1 MYTSRIP
8 THRLWGCR
16 GVADKKNARGV
27 GTPEWGSNADADSTI
42 IEAGGPRVAGA
53 PPASYGGGGGGPT
66 HRAQATY
73 SVIFLQHLLDMVW
86 HLCNT

>member
-27 GTPEWGSNADADSTI
+27 GTPEWGSNADADRTI
-42 IEAGGPRVAGA
+42 IEAVATLNGLPPLLMAAVGVGPPIGHKLHVA
-53 PPASYGGGGGGPT
+53 
-66 HRAQATY
+66 
-73 SVIFLQHLLDMVW
+73 
-86 HLCNT
+86 

>member
-27 GTPEWGSNADADSTI
+27 GTPEWGSNADADRTI
-42 IEAGGPRVAGA
+42 IEAGGA
-53 PPASYGGGGGGPT
+53 PPGVGVHPLRASPPLVMAAVGVGPPIG
-66 HRAQATY
+66 HKLHIA
-73 SVIFLQHLLDMVW
+73 
-86 HLCNT
+86 

>member
-42 IEAGGPRVAGA
+42 IEAGATRD
-53 PPASYGGGGGGPT
+53 GGGGGGPT

>member
-27 GTPEWGSNADADSTI
+27 GTPEWGSNADADRTI
-42 IEAGGPRVAGA
+42 IEAVATLNELPPLLMAAVGVGPPIGHKLHIA
-53 PPASYGGGGGGPT
+53 
-66 HRAQATY
+66 
-73 SVIFLQHLLDMVW
+73 
-86 HLCNT
+86 

>member
-27 GTPEWGSNADADSTI
+27 GTPEWGSNADAARTI
-42 IEAGGPRVAGA
+42 IEAVAA
-53 PPASYGGGGGGPT
+53 
-66 HRAQATY
+66 R
-73 SVIFLQHLLDMVW
+73 
-86 HLCNT
+86 